1 MLAEKGSG
9 DNDDVELI
17 RAAAGFRLV
26 ATMNPGG
33 DFGKKE
39 VKKSCGACSEI
50 HFEWKKCALQM
61 PTEPNLKFDLY
72 FICYVFLDSC
82 LLRSETVLLKSGVHK
97 AIAGVT

>member
-39 VKKSCGACSEI
+39 VLVFIYFFSKCKNVLYRCLQNPISSLTFILYVMCFWTAVSCAQKP
-50 HFEWKKCALQM
+50 FYR
-61 PTEPNLKFDLY
+61 NLVSAKQ
-72 FICYVFLDSC
+72 
-82 LLRSETVLLKSGVHK
+82 
-97 AIAGVT
+97 

>member
-39 VKKSCGACSEI
+39 VLVFIYFFS
-50 HFEWKKCALQM
+50 KCKNVHLQM
-61 PTEPNLKFDLY
+61 PTESELKFDLY

-82 LLRSETVLLKSGVHK
+82 LLRSETVLQKSGVRK